1 MLQTQSYQTGLL
13 TEKLGFY
20 QDSLNRIQDDNMK
33 KTNQADT
40 K

>member
-1 MLQTQSYQTGLL
+1 MLQSQTYQTGLL

-20 QDSLNRIQDDNMK
+20 QESLNRIQEDHMK
-33 KTNQADT
+33 KANSADN